1 MDATPSL
8 RTLMKHE
15 TKKPTP
21 LSEESLNTILKG
33 LALLGRHYRR
43 QLDELETQT
52 YFQGLR
58 DIEPRRLERA
68 FTRALETLK
77 RMPLIAD
84 LRELAN
90 ERSTEALMAPP
101 TGKYCERCQPD
112 GYILEDAGPIPNA
125 PEGHRYKKA
134 RRCPCQAVKG

>member
-1 MDATPSL
+1 
-8 RTLMKHE
+8 MKHE

-52 YFQGLR
+52 YMQGLR
-58 DIEPRRLERA
+58 DIEPRKLQHA

-84 LRELAN
+84 LRELVN

-101 TGKYCERCQPD
+101 PGKYCDDCRPD
-112 GYILEDAGPIPNA
+112 GYILVTHPIHGA
-125 PEGHRYKKA
+125 WYKVC

>member
-1 MDATPSL
+1 MERQPMSL
-8 RTLMKHE
+8 SRLMHSE
-15 TKKPTP
+15 TKQPTP
-21 LSEESLNTILKG
+21 LSEESLQVTLAG
-33 LALLGRHYRR
+33 LALLGRHFRR

-52 YFQGLR
+52 YMQGLR
-58 DIEPRRLERA
+58 DIEPRKLQHA

-101 TGKYCERCQPD
+101 AGKYCERCHPD
-112 GYILEDAGPIPNA
+112 GYILVTHPIHGA
-125 PEGHRYKKA
+125 PYKVC
-134 RRCPCQAVKG
+134 RRCPCQAAKG